1 MKHNMRSPKKIIL
14 VMVLLLGLFW
24 FWLKNHY
31 LEQEIPIYSL
41 KCSHIKYNEVT
52 RWFLLK
58 RKRKNELPLGIY
70 EGHWSSKEFSLS
82 SDKNQLEKTGILT
95 MATKDVF
102 KFSSRLNP
110 EKEIY
115 INRRNLR
122 LKPENEIQYTYS
134 CEIRNPGEFW
144 QYVEQKLDI
153 EKSRLKI

>member
-1 MKHNMRSPKKIIL
+1 MRSPKKTIL
-14 VMVLLLGLFW
+14 LIVLLLGCFW
-24 FWLKNHY
+24 FWFEEHY

-41 KCSHIKYNEVT
+41 KCSHIEYSEVI

-58 RKRKNELPLGIY
+58 RKRKDKLPSGIY
-70 EGHWSSKEFSLS
+70 DGPWSSKEFSLS
-82 SDKNQLEKTGILT
+82 SDKNQLEKIGILT
-95 MATKDVF
+95 MATKDIF

-115 INRRNLR
+115 INRQNLK
-122 LKPENEIQYTYS
+122 LKPENQIQYTYS

>member
-24 FWLKNHY
+24 FWYEKHY

-41 KCSHIKYNEVT
+41 KCSHIEYREVI

-58 RKRKNELPLGIY
+58 RKRKNDIPSGIFD
-70 EGHWSSKEFSLS
+70 GPWSSKEFSLS
-82 SDKNQLEKTGILT
+82 SDKNQLEETGALT
-95 MATKDVF
+95 LATKDTF
-102 KFSSRLNP
+102 KFSSRLHS

-115 INRRNLR
+115 INRQNLR
-122 LKPENEIQYTYS
+122 LKPENESQYTYS

>member
-14 VMVLLLGLFW
+14 VMTLLLGAFW
-24 FWLKNHY
+24 FWYEKHY

-41 KCSHIKYNEVT
+41 KCSHIEYREVI

-58 RKRKNELPLGIY
+58 RKRKNEIPSGIFD
-70 EGHWSSKEFSLS
+70 GPWSSKEFSLS
-82 SDKNQLEKTGILT
+82 SDKNQLEETGVLT
-95 MATKDVF
+95 LATKDTF
-102 KFSSRLNP
+102 KFSSRLHH

-115 INRRNLR
+115 IKRQNLR

>member
-1 MKHNMRSPKKIIL
+1 MRSPKKTIL
-14 VMVLLLGLFW
+14 LIVLLLGCFW
-24 FWLKNHY
+24 FWFEEHY

-41 KCSHIKYNEVT
+41 KCSHIEYSEVI

-58 RKRKNELPLGIY
+58 RKRKDELPSGIY
-70 EGHWSSKEFSLS
+70 DGPWSSGEFSLS
-82 SDKNQLEKTGILT
+82 SDKNQLEKTGTLT

-110 EKEIY
+110 AKEIY
-115 INRRNLR
+115 INRQNLK
-122 LKPENEIQYTYS
+122 LKPENQVQYVYS

-144 QYVEQKLDI
+144 RYVEQKLDI